1 MPGTKR
7 PHLDEEG
14 VAVAIAR
21 VEEQLEQLRRRQAE
35 ATAPTE
41 PQNVAAQTAPASQH
55 TPAAAPLAQPTPTPQ
70 TTQPAAPLAQP
81 TPTPQTTQPAAAL
94 VQLTPQ
100 QTPTFQTPQPS
111 QHQPPAVF
119 TTPVTNSRPLPFQAR
134 EYRPSTRRPR
144 GGGEDTRGRMYYL
157 YVCSAHRTTYCQTCG
172 QYMSADEWRR
182 SEEERR
188 RLDQY

>member
-7 PHLDEEG
+7 PHLDDEG

-55 TPAAAPLAQPTPTPQ
+55 TPA
-70 TTQPAAPLAQP
+70 AAPLAQP